1 MRQPIVRVNLAAL
14 APVAFVLA
22 ACVGTTPDLDPT
34 AADPALTA
42 AEPEPDAT
50 PATSEPMSCASAG
63 HTYHCKGRIRTDLR
77 AFANAAVTGYG
88 PADLASA
95 YALNTSLK
103 PTTTIALVDAFG
115 YPNAES
121 DLAQYRSKYGLP
133 ACTVASGCLT
143 IVNQQGQKSPLPSP
157 PPANDDWTVETALD
171 LDMASAA
178 CPTCKL
184 LLVQANDDTSNGL
197 LVAQATA
204 ANLGAAVISDSW
216 GGPETAQQTGQS
228 QESFFNLGKP
238 VTIFVAAGDSG
249 YDNAGQ
255 GPDYPSVSAYVVA
268 VGGTNLKRSTA
279 ATRGW
284 VETAWSTTAG
294 STGAGGSSCSISV
307 PKPATQSSLTTACTF
322 RAASDVAAVGDPAT
336 GLTVYNANAGG
347 FIVVGGTSASAPFVA
362 GVFALNGLGAAGPTY
377 PYAHPTAWNDVT
389 SGSNGT
395 CGNVLCNAG
404 KGWDGPTGLGTP
416 IGTVLGGAVTPP
428 ADMAPPAPDM
438 ASAPVATGGGN
449 GAGNGSGSGEGA
461 GSGSGSGAGNA
472 ASGSGTGGNGAGA
485 QGSFTGGCS
494 MAGAASSGVGS
505 LLALALGFAAL
516 AARRR
521 RRT

>member
-1 MRQPIVRVNLAAL
+1 MRHPLVRVKLAAL
-14 APVAFVLA
+14 APIALAFA
-22 ACVGTTPDLDPT
+22 ACVGSTSQPDPAVD
-34 AADPALTA
+34 DPALTA
-42 AEPEPDAT
+42 AEPEVAP
-50 PATSEPMSCASAG
+50 TSEPMSCATAG
-63 HTYHCKGRIRTDLR
+63 HTYHCKGRIRTDVRPL
-77 AFANAAVTGYG
+77 ANAAAVTGYG
-88 PADLASA
+88 PADLSSA
-95 YALNTSLK
+95 YALNTALK
-103 PTTTIALVDAFG
+103 PTTTIAVVDAFG

-178 CPTCKL
+178 CPSCKL

-197 LVAQATA
+197 LVAQAAA

-255 GPDYPSVSAYVVA
+255 GPDYPSVSAYVIA
-268 VGGTNLKRSTA
+268 VGGTNLKRSTT

-284 VETAWSTTAG
+284 VETAWTM
-294 STGAGGSSCSISV
+294 GGSSCSISV
-307 PKPATQSSLTTACTF
+307 PKPTSQSTLTTACTF

-336 GLTVYNANAGG
+336 GLTVYNAGAGG

-362 GVFALNGLGAAGPTY
+362 GVFALNGIGAAGPSY
-377 PYAHPTAWNDVT
+377 PYAHATAWNDVT
-389 SGSNGT
+389 SGSNGS

-416 IGTVLGGAVTPP
+416 IGSVLGGVTPP
-428 ADMAPPAPDM
+428 ADMAAPPSPPDM

-449 GAGNGSGSGEGA
+449 GTGSGNGEGGGAGN
-461 GSGSGSGAGNA
+461 GAGNA
-472 ASGSGTGGNGAGA
+472 ASGSGTGGNGTGT
-485 QGSFTGGCS
+485 QGGFVGGCS
-494 MAGAASSGVGS
+494 TAGAASSGAAGLS
-505 LLALALGFAAL
+505 LLALGIAAL

-521 RRT
+521 RRA

>member
-1 MRQPIVRVNLAAL
+1 MRQSLVRVKLPAL
-14 APVAFVLA
+14 ASVAFAFA
-22 ACVGTTPDLDPT
+22 ACVGTAPELDPV
-34 AADPALTA
+34 ASDPALTA
-42 AEPEPDAT
+42 PEPEAT
-50 PATSEPMSCASAG
+50 PATSEPMSCATAG
-63 HTYHCKGRIRTDLR
+63 HTYHCKGRIRTDVQG
-77 AFANAAVTGYG
+77 FTNAAATGYG
-88 PADLASA
+88 PADLVSA

-103 PTTTIALVDAFG
+103 PTTTIAVVDAFG

-197 LVAQATA
+197 LVAQAAA

-216 GGPETAQQTGQS
+216 GGPESAQQTGQS

-268 VGGTNLKRSTA
+268 VGGTNLKRSTT

-284 VETAWSTTAG
+284 VETAWTM
-294 STGAGGSSCSISV
+294 GGSSCSLSV
-307 PKPATQSSLTTACTF
+307 PKPTFQSNVTTACTF

-336 GLTVYNANAGG
+336 GLTVYNAGAGG

-389 SGSNGT
+389 SGTNGS
-395 CGNVLCNAG
+395 CGNVLCNSA

-416 IGTVLGGAVTPP
+416 IGSVLGGVATPP
-428 ADMAPPAPDM
+428 ADMASAPPADL

-449 GAGNGSGSGEGA
+449 GSGAGAGNGSGEG
-461 GSGSGSGAGNA
+461 GGANA
-472 ASGSGTGGNGAGA
+472 ANGSGTGGNGTDA
-485 QGSFTGGCS
+485 QGGKFVGGCS
-494 MAGAASSGVGS
+494 TAGAASSGASG
-505 LLALALGFAAL
+505 LFALALAFAAFAL
-516 AARRR
+516 RRR
-521 RRT
+521 SQPRRG

>member
-1 MRQPIVRVNLAAL
+1 MRQSLVHLKLPVLAS
-14 APVAFVLA
+14 VAFAFA
-22 ACVGTTPDLDPT
+22 ACVGTTPALDPV
-34 AADPALTA
+34 ASDPALTA
-42 AEPEPDAT
+42 PEPDAT
-50 PATSEPMSCASAG
+50 PASSEPMSCATAG
-63 HTYHCKGRIRTDLR
+63 HTYHCKGRIRTDGQ
-77 AFANAAVTGYG
+77 AFANAAATGYG
-88 PADLASA
+88 PADLVSA

-133 ACTVASGCLT
+133 PCTVASGCLT

-216 GGPETAQQTGQS
+216 GGPESTQQTGQS

-255 GPDYPSVSAYVVA
+255 GPDYPSVSAYVIA

-284 VETAWSTTAG
+284 VETAWTM
-294 STGAGGSSCSISV
+294 GGSSCSISV
-307 PKPATQSSLTTACTF
+307 PKPTFQSNLTTACTF

-336 GLTVYNANAGG
+336 GLTVYNAGAGG
-347 FIVVGGTSASAPFVA
+347 FIVVGGTSAAAPFVA

-389 SGSNGT
+389 SGTNGS
-395 CGNVLCNAG
+395 CGNVLCNSA

-416 IGTVLGGAVTPP
+416 IGSALGGAATPP
-428 ADMAPPAPDM
+428 DMALPPSPPDM
-438 ASAPVATGGGN
+438 ASPPVATGSGN
-449 GAGNGSGSGEGA
+449 GTGNGSGSGNGTGEG
-461 GSGSGSGAGNA
+461 GGANNA
-472 ASGSGTGGNGAGA
+472 ASGSGTGGNGAGT
-485 QGSFTGGCS
+485 QSGFVGGCS
-494 MAGAASSGVGS
+494 TAGAASSGAGG
-505 LLALALGFAAL
+505 LLALLLGFAAL
-516 AARRR
+516 ASRRGR
-521 RRT
+521 RS